1 MELVER
7 ENEIT
12 NILRKIENMEFILVG
27 GYAVSSL
34 TTHRFSVDCDLVV
47 SKSPKFLRAIKALL
61 KQEGYTFLTKRKDFD
76 AVYGGEFENYI
87 KKINKLHVSV
97 DLMIN
102 ALVSRDTN
110 ASWSYEYI
118 KKHSIKAGIGA
129 VTCNVPEKELL
140 VAMKIHAG
148 RKADIRDVI
157 MLREGCDPDK
167 TLEHLKRGDIE
178 LLKAKLD
185 AILKAFDD
193 EKLIDS
199 LKGAFRLKQSVEKDI
214 GAAKKFMEKIMTG
227 L

>member
-7 ENEIT
+7 ENAIT
-12 NILRKIENMEFILVG
+12 DILRKIENMDFILVG

-47 SKSPKFLRAIKALL
+47 SKSPKSLHAIKTLL
-61 KQEGYTFLTKRKDFD
+61 KQEGYIFGVRKTGFD

-97 DLMIN
+97 DLLIN
-102 ALVSRDTN
+102 ALVSRYTN

-118 KKHSIKAGIGA
+118 KKHSIKSDIGA
-129 VTCNVPEKELL
+129 TICAVPDKELL

-148 RKADIRDVI
+148 RKADIRDII
-157 MLREGCDPDK
+157 MLREGCDSDK
-167 TLEHLKRGDIE
+167 TLEHLKRGDTE
-178 LLKAKLD
+178 LLKVKLD
-185 AILKAFDD
+185 AILKALDD
-193 EKLIDS
+193 ERLVDS
-199 LKGAFRLKQSVEKDI
+199 LKGAFRLKQKVEKDI
-214 GAAKKFMEKIMTG
+214 SAAKKFLEKIVTG

>member
-12 NILRKIENMEFILVG
+12 NVLRKIENMDFILVG

-34 TTHRFSVDCDLVV
+34 TTHRFSIDCDLVV
-47 SKSPKFLRAIKALL
+47 SKSPKSLHAIKALL
-61 KQEGYTFLTKRKDFD
+61 KQEGYIFGVRKTGFD
-76 AVYGGEFENYI
+76 KVYAGEFENYI

-97 DLMIN
+97 GLMID
-102 ALVSRDTN
+102 ALVLRDTN

-129 VTCNVPEKELL
+129 VTFNVPEKELL

-178 LLKAKLD
+178 LLKAKLN
-185 AILKAFDD
+185 AILKALDD
-193 EKLIDS
+193 ERLVDS

-214 GAAKKFMEKIMTG
+214 NTTKKFLEKISTW

>member
-1 MELVER
+1 
-7 ENEIT
+7 
-12 NILRKIENMEFILVG
+12 MEFILVG

-47 SKSPKFLRAIKALL
+47 SKSPKSLRAIKALL
-61 KQEGYTFLTKRKDFD
+61 KQEGYTSLTKRKDFD